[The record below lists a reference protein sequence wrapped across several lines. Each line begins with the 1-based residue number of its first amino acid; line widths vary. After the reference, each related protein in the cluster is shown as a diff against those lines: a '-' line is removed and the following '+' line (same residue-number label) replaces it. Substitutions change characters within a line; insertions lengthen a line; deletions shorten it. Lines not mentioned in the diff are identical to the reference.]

1 MVAFPKDLEILRSRD
16 PDERRRLLAE
26 FFGRN
31 EKRLRSMVDLR
42 LDANVRGRID
52 PSQIIEQARAEAS
65 RRIDE
70 YARAPRIPL
79 FLWLHS
85 ITAQKLRDVHRHHQA
100 DLRSRSRKEI
110 CLEFTILP
118 EASSEAL
125 EAAFFAKS
133 PSPAPGAAEDAARAR
148 VRKAIESMGPLDREI
163 LALKHVERLT
173 NAEAA
178 LMLGIHEAAA
188 GQRYLRA
195 LRSLQQVLS
204 QPKGLT

>member
-85 ITAQKLRDVHRHHQA
+85 ITAQKLRDAHRNLA
-100 DLRSRSRKEI
+100 ASRNDARREI
-110 CLEFTILP
+110 CLQFTVLP
-118 EASSEAL
+118 EASTEAL
-125 EAAFFAKS
+125 EAAFLAKP
-133 PSPAPGAAEDAARAR
+133 PSPIPGGMQEQAR
-148 VRKAIESMGPLDREI
+148 VRVRRALESMGPLDREI
-163 LALKHVERLT
+163 LALKHFERFT

-188 GQRYLRA
+188 GQRYLNA
-195 LRSLQQVLS
+195 LRSLQQVLA
-204 QPKGLT
+204 QANEPR